1 MHAKPV
7 PTVLY
12 GSRGYAAGL
21 RDILLYSFS
30 EPLVDVV
37 AYVDDIAGDTGI
49 DVDGVPVVAF
59 DTWRER
65 YAAFPVFVTLGN
77 PVARRRIAERV
88 AAAGGVFSD
97 FRDRTT
103 SLPASCR
110 MGSGTL
116 VAQLVSIGRCVT
128 FGAHTQVMPF
138 VSIAAGCTV
147 GDFVMI
153 AQSATI
159 GPGVTI
165 EDGAWI
171 GIGSTIVAETP
182 GATLRI
188 GSGARVSAGA
198 VVTRSV
204 PAGSR
209 VFGNPAVDARSAVAA
224 RRGART

>member
-30 EPLVDVV
+30 EPLVDVI
-37 AYVDDIAGDTGI
+37 AYVDDVAGDTGI

-59 DTWRER
+59 DTWRDR
-65 YAAFPVFVTLGN
+65 FAALPVFVTLGD
-77 PVARRRIAERV
+77 PVARRRVAERV
-88 AAAGGVFSD
+88 ADAGGFFSD

-110 MGSGTL
+110 MGRGSL
-116 VAQLVSIGRCVT
+116 VAHLVSIGRGVT

-147 GDFVMI
+147 GDFVMV

-171 GIGSTIVAETP
+171 GIGSTIVAEMP
-182 GATLRI
+182 GAPVRI
-188 GSGARVSAGA
+188 GRGARVSAGA

-204 PAGSR
+204 PPECR
-209 VFGNPAVDARSAVAA
+209 VFGNPAVDARSAVAS
-224 RRGART
+224 RRSGRR

>member
-1 MHAKPV
+1 MHGKPV

-12 GSRGYAAGL
+12 GSRGYAVGL
-21 RDILLYSFS
+21 RDILLYSFP
-30 EPLVDVV
+30 EPFVDVV
-37 AYVDDIAGDTGI
+37 AYVDDVAGDTGI

-59 DTWRER
+59 DTWRTR
-65 YAAFPVFVTLGN
+65 FAALPVFVTLGD
-77 PVARRRIAERV
+77 PVARRRIARRV
-88 AAAGGVFSD
+88 ADAGGFFCN

-110 MGSGTL
+110 MGRGSL
-116 VAQLVSIGRCVT
+116 VAHLVSVGRGVT
-128 FGAHTQVMPF
+128 FGAHTHVMPF
-138 VSIAAGCTV
+138 VAIAAGCTI
-147 GDFVMI
+147 GDFVMV

-188 GSGARVSAGA
+188 GRGARVAAGA

-204 PAGSR
+204 APDGR

-224 RRGART
+224 RRGARP